1 MNKNIPN
8 NKSAYIQ
15 KLLKE
20 EEIDNVLVTPVGLE
34 KNPYE
39 HFGIYDSKG
48 KIDLV
53 RIERI
58 RQTHYYKHY
67 CSFRNFH
74 KLDEKEI
81 DDKLEY
87 FFDNYDSLT
96 EYEDQTYVDQG
107 IDIWSN
113 NIIAF

>member
-1 MNKNIPN
+1 MNTNIPN
-8 NKSAYIQ
+8 NKSDYIQ

-20 EEIDNVLVTPVGLE
+20 EEIDNILEIPVCIE
-34 KNPYE
+34 NNPYE

-48 KIDLV
+48 EIDLV

-67 CSFRNFH
+67 RSFRYFH
-74 KLDEKEI
+74 ELDKKEK

-87 FFDNYDSLT
+87 FFDTYDAHT
-96 EYEDQTYVDQG
+96 ESEDRTYVDQG

-113 NIIAF
+113 NIIVF

>member
-1 MNKNIPN
+1 MNTNIPN

-20 EEIDNVLVTPVGLE
+20 EKINNVLVTPVCIE
-34 KNPYE
+34 ENPYE

-67 CSFRNFH
+67 RSFRNFH
-74 KLDEKEI
+74 KLDEKERA
-81 DDKLEY
+81 DKLEY

-96 EYEDQTYVDQG
+96 EYEDRTYVDQG